1 MSTYLTGAGVGAA
14 RERRPDGGRRK
25 RCSGLM
31 AAPLSP
37 LHVATNPAG
46 NQDRMMV
53 ILSVSYFK
61 VWIAGVLKSEVKKG
75 VGRGGFRGGC
85 GCRASDVSAVAEEQC
100 V

>member
-1 MSTYLTGAGVGAA
+1 MWSTYLTEVGGGAA
-14 RERRPDGGRRK
+14 RERQPDGGRRK

-37 LHVATNPAG
+37 LHIATNPAG

-61 VWIAGVLKSEVKKG
+61 VWIASVLKSEVKKG
-75 VGRGGFRGGC
+75 GGEFRGGC
-85 GCRASDVSAVAEEQC
+85 GCCASDVSVVAEEQC